1 MHYRPFG
8 KTGLQCSAIA
18 FGCGRTGGLLIDGSD
33 ADRRAA
39 VRKALDGGINWFDTA
54 STYGDGKSEE
64 ALGWLL
70 GEVPEDPH
78 VSTKVTVDPERADLP
93 GQIEE
98 SLAASLKRLRRK
110 SVTVLQLHNRIDP
123 GAGGKTLTLEQVLGA
138 DGIAE
143 GLARVKEKGL
153 AEFVGLTA
161 LGDAAAVADVIASGR
176 FDSAQVFYNLVNPS
190 AARPMPPR
198 WTGQSLTGVVAAA
211 KATETAVLAIR
222 VLAGGVI
229 ALPKRPERVSMMTKE
244 TDPDIEERKAA
255 SVFRSLGDK
264 YGTRPEVGVRFAL
277 GCEGI
282 STVLVGVG
290 APDHVDTALG
300 AEGAGPLPD
309 AALETLEKLYEDDFG
324 LGE

>member
-8 KTGLQCSAIA
+8 KTGIECSAVA
-18 FGCGRTGGLLIDGSD
+18 FGCGRTGGLLIDGDD
-33 ADRRAA
+33 AARRAA

-70 GEVPEDPH
+70 EEVPEDPF
-78 VSTKVTVDPERADLP
+78 VSTKVTVDPSREDLP
-93 GQIEE
+93 GQVEE
-98 SLAASLKRLRRK
+98 SLAGSLKRLRRS

-138 DGIAE
+138 DGIVE
-143 GLARVKEKGL
+143 GLERVKKKGMTR
-153 AEFVGLTA
+153 FVGMTA
-161 LGDAAAVADVIASGR
+161 LGDAAAVADAIADGR

-190 AARPMPPR
+190 AARPMPGK
-198 WTGQSLTGVVAAA
+198 WSGQALTGVIAAA
-211 KATETAVLAIR
+211 KASETAVLAIR

-229 ALPKRPERVSMMTKE
+229 ALPRRPERVSMMTKE
-244 TDPDIEERKAA
+244 TDAEREERKAA
-255 SVFRSLGDK
+255 SVFRALGDR
-264 YGTRPEVGVRFAL
+264 YGPRPEVGIRFAL

-290 APDHVDTALG
+290 APGHVETALA
-300 AEGAGPLPD
+300 AEDKGCLPE
-309 AALETLEKLYEDDFG
+309 AALETLEALYEDDFG
-324 LGE
+324 IGS